1 VTPKRRAAQFRANA
15 ANCERR
21 AKDTHHPKIAGEF
34 RFLAQRWR
42 QLAAQV
48 EAFQRIRWFSSESEF
63 VMQHELLQTHRGT
76 GALRR

>member
-1 VTPKRRAAQFRANA
+1 MTPKRRAEQFRANA

-42 QLAAQV
+42 ELAAQV
-48 EAFQRIRWFSSESEF
+48 EAFSELASFSGDNEF
-63 VMQHELLQTHRGT
+63 LMQHQPQQVHPGT
-76 GALRR
+76 GVLRR